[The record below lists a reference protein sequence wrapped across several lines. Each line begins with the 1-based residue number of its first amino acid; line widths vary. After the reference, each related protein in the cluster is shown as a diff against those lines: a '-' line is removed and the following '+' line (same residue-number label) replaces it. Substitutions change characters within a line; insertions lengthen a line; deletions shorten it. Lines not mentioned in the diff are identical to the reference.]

1 MGATNTGWYFVQI
14 GSQIGYVRYEAAAY
28 ATQDQI
34 AAIQAQAAA
43 AAQVQAAQQA
53 QIAAAAANQPTV
65 AAGIVFIGD
74 SRMVTLKDAVERN
87 LGSCAAAVVAKNGSR
102 HEWLHDTGIPQAD
115 KIIGKGS
122 RVVINMGVNDLSDA
136 DKYAK
141 DVNYWA
147 AVWSARG
154 AQIYYASVNPVW
166 ANSYGMTEE
175 RVKLFNDRLKGQ
187 LIPQIIWLDSHD
199 YLMSVG
205 VHASDGV
212 HYKDDTNLVL
222 YQYYLSMI
230 GAI

>member
-1 MGATNTGWYFVQI
+1 
-14 GSQIGYVRYEAAAY
+14 
-28 ATQDQI
+28 
-34 AAIQAQAAA
+34 
-43 AAQVQAAQQA
+43 
-53 QIAAAAANQPTV
+53 
-65 AAGIVFIGD
+65 
-74 SRMVTLKDAVERN
+74 MVTLKDAVERN